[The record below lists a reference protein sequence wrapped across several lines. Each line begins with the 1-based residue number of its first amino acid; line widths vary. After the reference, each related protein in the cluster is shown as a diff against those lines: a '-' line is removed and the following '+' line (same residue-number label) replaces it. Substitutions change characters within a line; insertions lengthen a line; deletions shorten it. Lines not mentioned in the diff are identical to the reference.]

1 MDARLRITYDKIGD
15 ILFID
20 VCRQHSVQDTDEI
33 DDDVVAKFNRATGAI
48 EFVEILFFQSRLKRE
63 GEIRL
68 PAVAAAF
75 RPAAATPNGAAP
87 PSRPNSTL
95 TIGYHRANDIL
106 TLHTRPPHP
115 GQRIAGIGEGVT
127 AGMNDATGEI
137 ESLAI
142 RGFMARAARDGAVI
156 LPISVS
162 LRPVGATVSAD

>member
-15 ILFID
+15 ILFMD
-20 VCRQHSVQDTDEI
+20 VCRQHPGQDTDEI
-33 DDDVVAKFNRATGAI
+33 DDDVVVKFNRATGAI

-68 PAVAAAF
+68 PVIAANL
-75 RPAAATPNGAAP
+75 RPAPTLNVAAP
-87 PSRPNSTL
+87 PSRPDSML

-106 TLHTRPPHP
+106 MLHTRLPSP
-115 GQRIAGIGEGVT
+115 GQRQSGIGEGVT

-137 ESLAI
+137 EHLAI

-156 LPISVS
+156 LPVSAS
-162 LRPVGATVSAD
+162 LREIPNAAVIH